1 MADFD
6 IIVVGGG
13 ILGLASAYYMKLHN
27 KNLSVVVIDK
37 EKEVGQGNT
46 ARSVGGYRQGI
57 FTSRVNQVL
66 AETTIQNFREAE
78 ASGEAK
84 LGMNEVGYLIVM
96 DKQRYSKVA
105 GVVESFIQQGKAE
118 LLEAPKLTEY
128 FGMQTSFQDDEEAE
142 MLGIDNVVYG
152 LFAPRCGFLDVDK
165 VVGMYK
171 KRCKDVGVEFI
182 LGKHVD
188 SLILE
193 PVKPLGIPNEPRV
206 WQKVRV
212 AGAAADGEN
221 IRASYTVVAAGSWCP
236 QILDP
241 IGVDCFIKPKKRQL
255 FVIQA
260 AGELEYLLNR
270 SWKDG
275 KVLPMIFFPNGLYVV
290 PRSMDKAFWVGLT
303 DEIGRRF
310 GLDNEPEPSYFYDN
324 VYPPLVKYFPHFAN
338 SRPSAM
344 WAGNYSMNYL
354 DGNPLVFKFLNCL
367 VVTGGSGSGVM
378 KSDAVGRIAEAVLF
392 DKPYATLHGGI
403 KFDVSILGIENR
415 RVDKE
420 YLIL

>member
-27 KNLSVVVIDK
+27 KNLSVVVVDK

-78 ASGEAK
+78 TSGEAK

-96 DKQRYSKVA
+96 DKHRYSKVA
-105 GVVESFIQQGKAE
+105 GVVESFIQQGKAR

-128 FGMQTSFQDDEEAE
+128 FGMQTSFQGDEEAE
-142 MLGIDNVVYG
+142 MLGIENVVYG

-206 WQKVRV
+206 WQKIRV

-221 IRASYTVVAAGSWCP
+221 IRASYTVIAAGSWCP

-241 IGVDCFIKPKKRQL
+241 IGVDCFVKPKKRQL

-260 AGELEYLLNR
+260 TGDMEYLLNR

-275 KVLPMIFFPNGLYVV
+275 KSLPMIFFPNGLYVV

-310 GLDNEPEPSYFYDN
+310 SLDNEPETSYFYDN
-324 VYPPLVKYFPHFAN
+324 VYPPLVKYFPQFTN
-338 SRPSAM
+338 GRPSAM

-392 DKPYATLHGGI
+392 DKPYATLHGGV
-403 KFDVSILGIENR
+403 KFDVSVLGIENR